1 MARKT
6 EPFAEYPEWSTAK
19 FWSFVRSALRAAW
32 SRWPP
37 KYKVLNA
44 AKSAYS
50 GPNKKQKYQFKCAM
64 CKGQFLAKEVSVD
77 HIVPAGQLR
86 DYSDLPEFVSRLFV
100 AEDMLRVLCNECHRV
115 VTKQQN
121 STSARVLHPREE
133 SSYRNMISRCYN
145 PNSTGY
151 EAYGG
156 RGIKV
161 CDSWRESFYNFLH
174 DMGSR
179 PENTSLDRIDVNG
192 DYELANCRW
201 ADTSTQANNKTG
213 NVKLTYNGETKTVSE
228 WAKSQGILPNTLQ
241 YRLYRGWS
249 LEEALGTKPRQTT
262 EERRM
267 NKE

>member
-6 EPFAEYPEWSTAK
+6 EPFPEYPEWSTAK

-64 CKGQFLAKEVSVD
+64 CEGQFLAKEVSVD

-161 CDSWRESFYNFLH
+161 CDRWIDSYANFLL
-174 DMGSR
+174 DMGR
-179 PENTSLDRIDVNG
+179 KPTCRHTLERCELDG
-192 DYELANCRW
+192 DYEPENCVW
-201 ADTSTQANNKTG
+201 ATLEDQANNKSNNTRIEIDGRVQNIGQWARETG
-213 NVKLTYNGETKTVSE
+213 VNRTV
-228 WAKSQGILPNTLQ
+228 IL
-241 YRLYRGWS
+241 
-249 LEEALGTKPRQTT
+249 
-262 EERRM
+262 RRM
-267 NKE
+267 QRGLKGLALIERKTSS